1 MSRFEQDWDEVIIH
15 GSSKPAVKGR
25 TKEQTASRAMQ
36 SGATVTAVR
45 KETHKPTSTKPG
57 YKLDAIGTDDEP
69 DVVQHKQLSRNVS
82 LRIQQARQAKG
93 WTQKELATKIS
104 EKPQVVNDY
113 EAGRGIPNPAVLA
126 KMERALGVKLRGKI

>member
-1 MSRFEQDWDEVIIH
+1 MI
-15 GSSKPAVKGR
+15 K
-25 TKEQTASRAMQ
+25 
-36 SGATVTAVR
+36 
-45 KETHKPTSTKPG
+45 
-57 YKLDAIGTDDEP
+57 TD
-69 DVVQHKQLSRNVS
+69 KQLSRNVS

-113 EAGRGIPNPAVLA
+113 EAGRGIPNPAILA

>member
-1 MSRFEQDWDEVIIH
+1 MSRFEQDWDEFLIH

-69 DVVQHKQLSRNVS
+69 DVVQRL
-82 LRIQQARQAKG
+82 LQASSSSSP
-93 WTQKELATKIS
+93 LF
-104 EKPQVVNDY
+104 
-113 EAGRGIPNPAVLA
+113 LFFF
-126 KMERALGVKLRGKI
+126 RALYHRHVCASLCVSFFFFY

>member
-1 MSRFEQDWDEVIIH
+1 MSVPLSVSLFFFFID
-15 GSSKPAVKGR
+15 
-25 TKEQTASRAMQ
+25 QT
-36 SGATVTAVR
+36 
-45 KETHKPTSTKPG
+45 
-57 YKLDAIGTDDEP
+57 D
-69 DVVQHKQLSRNVS
+69 KQLSRNVS